1 MAPNSTIAAQFPGAL
16 VQNSYYEINPARGN
30 STDYIQ
36 LSGSSM
42 ATPVVSGA
50 AALMLQNQPSLTPDQ
65 VKARLMKTATKVLP
79 PYTTSFDRINHSAY
93 NMQSDIFTVGAG
105 YLDINAALN
114 SNDLVPR
121 PALSPSAVY
130 NAATKHVSAVLN
142 QALTW
147 GDAMTWGEA
156 ITWGNSVFINGTAL
170 IWGEAMTWG
179 DITTSGFAL
188 IWGESVT
195 TSAGIQAM
203 SADDGDQDSPPSS

>member
-1 MAPNSTIAAQFPGAL
+1 
-16 VQNSYYEINPARGN
+16 
-30 STDYIQ
+30 
-36 LSGSSM
+36 
-42 ATPVVSGA
+42 
-50 AALMLQNQPSLTPDQ
+50 
-65 VKARLMKTATKVLP
+65 MKTATKVLP
-79 PYTTSFDRINHSAY
+79 PYTTSFDKIKLNAF

-114 SNDLVPR
+114 SNDLAPR
-121 PALSPSAVY
+121 PALSPNAVY
-130 NAATKHVSAVLN
+130 DAVGKHVSVVLN
-142 QALTW
+142 YALTW